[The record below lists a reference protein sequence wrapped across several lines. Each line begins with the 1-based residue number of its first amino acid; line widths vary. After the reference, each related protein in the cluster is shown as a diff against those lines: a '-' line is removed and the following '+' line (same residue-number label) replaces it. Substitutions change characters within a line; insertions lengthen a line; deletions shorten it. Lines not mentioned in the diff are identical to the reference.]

1 MMQNLVAC
9 DGEVYYLQGFYQQR
23 QADSLLRLLR
33 EGLPWQTE
41 TITIYGKPVLVPRLM
56 CWFGDVEAVYRYS
69 GVDHIP
75 LPWLPE
81 LLTIKQAVEQ
91 ACHSEFN
98 SVLANLYRNGR
109 DSMGCH
115 ADNEKELGLN
125 PVIASLNLGATRLFK
140 LKHHQSGEKLDL
152 HLQHGDLLIMAGALQ
167 HHWRHSVPKT
177 AKPVG
182 ERINLTFRKI
192 LHK

>member
-1 MMQNLVAC
+1 MHNLAAC
-9 DGEVYYLQGFYQQR
+9 DGEVYHLQGFYQQQ
-23 QADSLLRLLR
+23 QADSLWLALR
-33 EGLPWQTE
+33 ERLPWQTE
-41 TITIYGKPVLVPRLM
+41 TITLYGKPVLVPRLM
-56 CWFGDVEAVYRYS
+56 CWFGDDDAVYRYS

-75 LPWLPE
+75 LPWSPE
-81 LLTIKQAVEQ
+81 LLNIKQDLEQ
-91 ACHSEFN
+91 ACQSEFN
-98 SVLANLYRNGR
+98 SVLANLYRNGT

-115 ADNEKELGLN
+115 ADNEKELGRN
-125 PVIASLNLGATRLFK
+125 PVIASLSLGATRLFK
-140 LKHHQSGEKLDL
+140 LKHHQSDAKLDL

-192 LHK
+192 QYK